1 VCSVARAS
9 THLWIGGLE
18 SQQPGLQSTAP
29 KGSLTGLR
37 IFITGSTGFVGGW
50 LGQELAHAYSDA
62 LLFGT
67 AHHDDE
73 PRDAL
78 PPHTVVRTTNLLDKD
93 ALKAFLDE
101 AQPDVVFHL
110 AGFASAAGTDR
121 DKIFR
126 VNVDGTVG
134 LLELL
139 AETGRPC
146 RVHLASS
153 GYVYGATMPGRPAQ
167 EDDSLTPQG
176 SYAESKAA
184 MEEASKPFSEG
195 TNLSITVTRSFNHTG
210 PRQGTEFVIPTF
222 ARQIARIEKG
232 LDEPVV
238 RHGNL
243 EAKRDF
249 LHVRDVVRAYRLLL
263 CETKPQ
269 PWRVVNVASGV
280 PAVIRDVLD
289 ELIRQARVPVRTEAD
304 PARMRPSDM
313 PECIGDPSALTA
325 LTGWQPEILLS
336 QTLAETLDYW
346 RGVTPAE
353 PVNK

>member
-1 VCSVARAS
+1 
-9 THLWIGGLE
+9 
-18 SQQPGLQSTAP
+18 
-29 KGSLTGLR
+29 LR

-50 LGQELAHAYSDA
+50 LGQELARAYPDA

-78 PPHTVVRTTNLLDKD
+78 PPHTVVRTTDLLNAD

-101 AQPDVVFHL
+101 AQPDIVFHL

-121 DKIFR
+121 EKIFR

-134 LLELL
+134 LLQLL
-139 AETGRPC
+139 ADAGRPC

-153 GYVYGATMPGRPAQ
+153 GYVYGATEPGQPAR
-167 EDDSLTPQG
+167 ETDTLRTQG

-184 MEEASKPFSEG
+184 MEKMAKPFSEG
-195 TNLSITVTRSFNHTG
+195 TGLSLTVTRSFNHTG
-210 PRQGTEFVIPTF
+210 PRQGTEFVIPAF
-222 ARQIARIEKG
+222 ARQVARIERG
-232 LDEPVV
+232 REEPIV

-243 EAKRDF
+243 EARRDF
-249 LHVRDVVRAYRLLL
+249 MHVRDVVRAYRLLL
-263 CETKPQ
+263 CEVESE

-280 PAVIRDVLD
+280 PVVIREVLD
-289 ELIRQARVPVRTEAD
+289 ELVGLAKVTVTTEED

-313 PECIGDPSALTA
+313 PECIGDPSTLTA
-325 LTGWQPEILLS
+325 LTGWTPETSLKE
-336 QTLAETLDYW
+336 TLAETLDYW
-346 RGVTPAE
+346 RGVTD
-353 PVNK
+353 

>member
-1 VCSVARAS
+1 
-9 THLWIGGLE
+9 
-18 SQQPGLQSTAP
+18 
-29 KGSLTGLR
+29 LR

-50 LGQELAHAYSDA
+50 LGQELARAYPDA

-78 PPHTVVRTTNLLDKD
+78 PTHTVVRTTDLLNAD

-101 AQPDVVFHL
+101 AQPDIVFHL

-121 DKIFR
+121 EKIFR

-134 LLELL
+134 LLRLL
-139 AETGRPC
+139 ADAGRPC

-153 GYVYGATMPGRPAQ
+153 GYVYGATEPGRPARETDALQ
-167 EDDSLTPQG
+167 TQG
-176 SYAESKAA
+176 SYAESKAT
-184 MEEASKPFSEG
+184 MEEEAKPFSEG
-195 TNLSITVTRSFNHTG
+195 TGLSLTVTRSFNHTG

-222 ARQIARIEKG
+222 ARQVARIEKG
-232 LDEPVV
+232 LEEPTV

-263 CETKPQ
+263 CEAEQ
-269 PWRVVNVASGV
+269 EPWRVVNVASGV
-280 PAVIRDVLD
+280 PVVIREVLE
-289 ELIRQARVPVRTEAD
+289 ELVGLAQVTVTTEED
-304 PARMRPSDM
+304 PTRMRPSDM
-313 PECIGDPSALTA
+313 PECIGDPSALTT
-325 LTGWQPEILLS
+325 LTGWTPEISLKE
-336 QTLAETLDYW
+336 TLAETLDYW
-346 RGVTPAE
+346 RGVTD
-353 PVNK
+353 

>member
-1 VCSVARAS
+1 V
-9 THLWIGGLE
+9 
-18 SQQPGLQSTAP
+18 
-29 KGSLTGLR
+29 R

-50 LGQELAHAYSDA
+50 LGQELARAYPDA
-62 LLFGT
+62 QLYGT
-67 AHHDDE
+67 AHLDEE

-78 PPHTVVRTTNLLDKD
+78 PPHTVVRTTNLLDAA
-93 ALKAFLDE
+93 ALKAFLSE
-101 AQPDVVFHL
+101 ASPDIVFHL

-121 DKIFR
+121 EKIYR
-126 VNVDGTVG
+126 VNVGGTVG
-134 LLELL
+134 LLRLL
-139 AETGRPC
+139 ADAGRPC

-153 GYVYGATMPGRPAQ
+153 GYVYGATEPARPAR
-167 EDDSLTPQG
+167 ETDTLTPQG

-184 MEEASKPFSEG
+184 MEEAAKPFSEG
-195 TNLSITVTRSFNHTG
+195 TGLSITITRSFNHTG

-232 LDEPVV
+232 LEEPVV

-243 EAKRDF
+243 DAKRDF

-263 CETKPQ
+263 CETEPT

-280 PAVIRDVLD
+280 PVVIRDVLD
-289 ELIRQARVPVRTEAD
+289 DLIRQARIPVSTETDEAKL
-304 PARMRPSDM
+304 RPLDM

-325 LTGWQPEILLS
+325 LTGWTPEIPLS

-346 RGVTPAE
+346 RGV
-353 PVNK
+353 